1 MTMTFA
7 ILALLPAAP
16 PMAQQPS
23 QFPVGGPVE
32 QVFDFDVN
40 LDKRFIGTHRFTVR
54 QINGTASIQ
63 SDASFDV
70 RFLGLSA
77 YRYRHRASEQWKD
90 GCLQAIDATTDDNGR
105 SLRVTGINREG
116 RFQLEQP
123 AVAALPPCLSAY
135 AYWNRDLLLRQR
147 EVLNPQTGR
156 LDTLRAESLGHET
169 LELENGTVAVER
181 FRLHAGQN
189 VIDLWYSL
197 NGDWLRLESTT
208 GARRLIY
215 RLRAAQGAPPG
226 ASATSFNMQR

>member
-1 MTMTFA
+1 MKRVCKTMA
-7 ILALLPAAP
+7 CAVLALLPAAP

-23 QFPVGGPVE
+23 QVPAGAPTE

-40 LDKRFIGTHRFTVR
+40 LDKRPIGTHRFTVR

-63 SDASFDV
+63 SNASFDV

-105 SLRVTGINREG
+105 SLRVTGIEREG

-123 AVAALPPCLSAY
+123 TIAALSACLSAY

-147 EVLNPQTGR
+147 ELLNPQTGR
-156 LDTLRAESLGHET
+156 IDALSVESLGRET
-169 LELENGTVAVER
+169 LELEGRTVAVER
-181 FRLHAGQN
+181 FRLHSAQN
-189 VIDLWYSL
+189 IIDLWYSL
-197 NGDWLRLESTT
+197 RGDWLRLETTT
-208 GARRLIY
+208 GSRRLIY
-215 RLRAAQGAPPG
+215 QLRDAQGAPPG
-226 ASATSFNMQR
+226 TP